1 EKYDSNGKEINYN
14 IKEIDVDKT
23 KYETTTI
30 EDGYSF
36 KIINKNIEKISV
48 PVKKE
53 WKGSIGE
60 EVTIN
65 LLKGEEIVDSIKL
78 SAENNWEGKFEN
90 LFKYDQET
98 GAEAKYTVQE
108 AAIDGYDSQVTGNI
122 NEGFTVTNTS
132 EEKISIPVQKKWVG
146 NPQEEVTI
154 NLLKDNDE
162 VVKSV
167 TLSSENSWKGE
178 FKDVLKYDQET
189 GEEIKYTVQ
198 EASTYAYTSQVTGNI
213 EEGFTVTNISKEEI
227 AIPVTKKWI
236 GKPQEEITI
245 NLIKDDKEIIESIKL
260 SAENNWE
267 GKFEKLLK
275 YDQETGEEIKYTV
288 EEVTIDGYTSEVTGS
303 KEEGFTVINKNIEKI
318 SIPVQ
323 KNWIGSPEEEV
334 TINLLKYNNEVVK
347 SIKLSAENNWKGE
360 FEDLFKYD
368 QETGKEID
376 YSIKEEAIEGYTS
389 VYTGDKEVG
398 FTVTNT
404 ITGKVSIGVTKE
416 WVGKNSDEA
425 KVTLLK
431 NAEELETVTLNK
443 GNNWQH
449 TFENLEKYD
458 SNGKEINYNIK
469 EIDVDKTKYETTTIE
484 DGYSFK
490 IINKNIEKISVPVK
504 KEWKGSI
511 GEEVTINLLKG
522 EEIVDSIKL
531 SAENNW

>member
-1 EKYDSNGKEINYN
+1 SIGVTKEWVGKNSDEAKVTLLKNAEELETITLNKGNNWQHTFENLDKYDSNGEEINYN

-122 NEGFTVTNTS
+122 NEGFTVTNTR
-132 EEKISIPVQKKWVG
+132 
-146 NPQEEVTI
+146 
-154 NLLKDNDE
+154 
-162 VVKSV
+162 
-167 TLSSENSWKGE
+167 
-178 FKDVLKYDQET
+178 
-189 GEEIKYTVQ
+189 
-198 EASTYAYTSQVTGNI
+198 
-213 EEGFTVTNISKEEI
+213 
-227 AIPVTKKWI
+227 
-236 GKPQEEITI
+236 
-245 NLIKDDKEIIESIKL
+245 
-260 SAENNWE
+260 
-267 GKFEKLLK
+267 
-275 YDQETGEEIKYTV
+275 
-288 EEVTIDGYTSEVTGS
+288 
-303 KEEGFTVINKNIEKI
+303 
-318 SIPVQ
+318 
-323 KNWIGSPEEEV
+323 
-334 TINLLKYNNEVVK
+334 
-347 SIKLSAENNWKGE
+347 
-360 FEDLFKYD
+360 
-368 QETGKEID
+368 
-376 YSIKEEAIEGYTS
+376 
-389 VYTGDKEVG
+389 
-398 FTVTNT
+398 
-404 ITGKVSIGVTKE
+404 TGKVSIGVTKE

-431 NAEELETVTLNK
+431 NAEELETITLNK

-449 TFENLEKYD
+449 TFENLDKYD
-458 SNGKEINYNIK
+458 SNGEEINYNIK

-531 SAENNW
+531 SAENNWEGKFENLFKYDQETGAEA